1 MATRIAGY
9 FLMKNKINVLY
20 PVYRWVF
27 MLPFI
32 ALSTAYTAVSM
43 IIVSM
48 LGKPELASRIFGF
61 YWGRAICHLTPVN
74 VEISGSENLNKNKSY
89 IIAANHQSQ
98 YDIFI
103 LYGWLNTDFK
113 WVAKQEL
120 RKLPFVGFAMHKMGH
135 IFINRSN
142 RQEAI
147 HSLEAARN
155 KIRNGIS
162 VLFFPEGTRT
172 KSGEMSTFKKG
183 AFKMALDLELP
194 VLPVS
199 IIGTRD
205 IMPTNSFDIHPGRV
219 KMIIHPAIEIEPY
232 KNDAKGVI
240 KLMTETRA
248 VIANSIKNEGI
259 NT

>member
-1 MATRIAGY
+1 
-9 FLMKNKINVLY
+9 MKKILNILY
-20 PVYRWVF
+20 PIYRWVF
-27 MLPFI
+27 LLPFI
-32 ALSTAYTAVSM
+32 ALFTAFTAISM
-43 IIVSM
+43 ALVSM
-48 LGKPELASRIFGF
+48 LGKPEAASRIFGPC
-61 YWGRAICHLTPVN
+61 WGRAICHLTPVS
-74 VEISGSENLNKNKSY
+74 VEISGTGNLDRNKSY
-89 IIAANHQSQ
+89 VIAANHQSQ

-120 RKLPFVGFAMHKMGH
+120 RKLPFVGFALDKMGH
-135 IFINRSN
+135 IFIDRGN

-147 HSLEAARN
+147 HSLDAARN

-172 KSGEMSTFKKG
+172 KTGEMGAFKKG

-205 IMPTNSFDIHPGRV
+205 IMPTKSFDIRPGRV
-219 KMIIHPAIEIEPY
+219 KMIIHPAIKIEPY
-232 KNDAKGVI
+232 KNNVNGVI
-240 KLMTETRA
+240 ELMADTRK

>member
-1 MATRIAGY
+1 MN
-9 FLMKNKINVLY
+9 NKLNILY
-20 PVYRWVF
+20 PIYRWVF
-27 MLPFI
+27 LLPFI
-32 ALSTAYTAVSM
+32 ALFTVFTAISMAV
-43 IIVSM
+43 VSV
-48 LGKPELASRIFGF
+48 LGKPEAASRIFGP
-61 YWGRAICHLTPVN
+61 YWGRAICHLTPVS
-74 VEISGSENLNKNKSY
+74 VEISGTENLDKNQSY
-89 IIAANHQSQ
+89 VIAANHQSQ

-103 LYGWLNTDFK
+103 IYGWLKTDFK

-120 RKLPFVGFAMHKMGH
+120 RKLPFVGFALDKMGH
-135 IFINRSN
+135 IFIDRSN

-147 HSLEAARN
+147 HSLDAARN

-172 KSGEMSTFKKG
+172 KTGEMGAFKKG
-183 AFKMALDLELP
+183 AFKMTLDLDLP

-205 IMPTNSFDIHPGRV
+205 IMPTKSFYIRPGKV

-232 KNDAKGVI
+232 KNDGNEVI

>member
-1 MATRIAGY
+1 
-9 FLMKNKINVLY
+9 MKNKLNVVY

-32 ALSTAYTAVSM
+32 ALSTAYTALSM
-43 IIVSM
+43 TIVSL
-48 LGKPELASRIFGF
+48 LGKPEAASRIFGP
-61 YWGRAICHLTPVN
+61 YWGRAICHLTPVS
-74 VEISGSENLNKNKSY
+74 VEISGSENLDKNKSY
-89 IIAANHQSQ
+89 VIAANHQSQ
-98 YDIFI
+98 YDIFV

-113 WVAKQEL
+113 WVAKKEL
-120 RKLPFVGFAMHKMGH
+120 QKLPLVGLAMEKMGH
-135 IFINRSN
+135 IFIDRRN
-142 RQEAI
+142 RQAAI
-147 HSLEAARN
+147 HSLEAAKN

-172 KSGEMSTFKKG
+172 KTGEMDAFKKG

-205 IMPTNSFDIHPGRV
+205 VMPTNSFNIKPGKV
-219 KMIIHPAIEIEPY
+219 KMIIHPAIEIESY
-232 KNDAKGVI
+232 KNDASGVT

-248 VIANSIKNEGI
+248 VIAASIKNEG
-259 NT
+259 

>member
-1 MATRIAGY
+1 
-9 FLMKNKINVLY
+9 MKNKLNVVY

-32 ALSTAYTAVSM
+32 ALSTAYTALSM
-43 IIVSM
+43 TIVSL
-48 LGKPELASRIFGF
+48 LGKPEAASRIFGP
-61 YWGRAICHLTPVN
+61 YWGRAICHLTPVS
-74 VEISGSENLNKNKSY
+74 VEISGSENLDKNKSY
-89 IIAANHQSQ
+89 VIAANHQSQ
-98 YDIFI
+98 YDIFV

-113 WVAKQEL
+113 WVAKKEL
-120 RKLPFVGFAMHKMGH
+120 QKLPLVGLAMEKMGH
-135 IFINRSN
+135 IFIDRRNRKA
-142 RQEAI
+142 AI
-147 HSLEAARN
+147 HSLEAAKN

-172 KSGEMSTFKKG
+172 KTGEMDAFKKG

-205 IMPTNSFDIHPGRV
+205 VMPTNSFNIKPGKV
-219 KMIIHPAIEIEPY
+219 KMIIHPAIEIESY
-232 KNDAKGVI
+232 KNDASGVT

-248 VIANSIKNEGI
+248 VIAASIKNEG
-259 NT
+259 